1 MQNIKTMLR
10 DIMYGAIP
18 DLEQAAAE
26 MGENLS
32 YEAVSDFACDM
43 MWSSDLAADWEKLD
57 YEFRRNLANEI
68 AKEYV

>member
-26 MGENLS
+26 MGERLT
-32 YEAVSDFACDM
+32 YEDVSDFACDT
-43 MWSSDLAADWEKLD
+43 MWSSDLAADWEQLD

-68 AKEYV
+68 AKEMV